1 MTQSPSYIRQE
12 LQQKTG
18 GDTSDTKTF
27 THIEE
32 AMAQVIKEVQ
42 VSVTLS
48 HLTLRISHLTFR
60 AAIISAMDLHEVF
73 DFKENGFD
81 NVIEKVT
88 EDSVTIR
95 TNIRTRDDF
104 KKWNEVYMAK
114 THSRFNSK
122 RLRSVGERKL
132 FRKVLICHH
141 GVKHKGVKKTCTG

>member
-1 MTQSPSYIRQE
+1 M
-12 LQQKTG
+12 
-18 GDTSDTKTF
+18 F
-27 THIEE
+27 TDED
-32 AMAQVIKEVQ
+32 V
-42 VSVTLS
+42 
-48 HLTLRISHLTFR
+48 TLRISHLTFR

-122 RLRSVGERKL
+122 RLR
-132 FRKVLICHH
+132 
-141 GVKHKGVKKTCTG
+141 

>member
-1 MTQSPSYIRQE
+1 
-12 LQQKTG
+12 
-18 GDTSDTKTF
+18 
-27 THIEE
+27 
-32 AMAQVIKEVQ
+32 
-42 VSVTLS
+42 
-48 HLTLRISHLTFR
+48 
-60 AAIISAMDLHEVF
+60 MDLHEVF
-73 DFKENGFD
+73 DFKKNGFD

-132 FRKVLICHH
+132 FREVLICHH
-141 GVKHKGVKKTCTG
+141 GVKHKGVKKTYTG